1 MLAKDIREMS
11 EADIN
16 ARIAEMERERFNL
29 RLASGTRTLD
39 DPLRLRVI
47 RRDVARLNTVLREKI
62 IGIAE
67 AKSGKGEAGSGK
79 RVTARRV
86 TGRRGRKAATATN
99 RKKTS
104 KRA

>member
-16 ARIAEMERERFNL
+16 ARIADLERERFNL

-47 RRDVARLNTVLREKI
+47 RRDVARLSTVLREKI

-67 AKSGKGEAGSGK
+67 AKSGTGEAGSGK
-79 RVTARRV
+79 RVKARRV
-86 TGRRGRKAATATN
+86 TGRSGRKAATATN
-99 RKKTS
+99 RAKRS

>member
-11 EADIN
+11 EGDIN
-16 ARIAEMERERFNL
+16 ARIADLERERFNL

-67 AKSGKGEAGSGK
+67 AKSGTGKAGSGK

-86 TGRRGRKAATATN
+86 TGRQGRKAATATN

>member
-16 ARIAEMERERFNL
+16 ARIAELERERFNL
-29 RLASGTRTLD
+29 RLASGSRTLD

-67 AKSGKGEAGSGK
+67 AKSGTREAGSGK

-86 TGRRGRKAATATN
+86 TGRQGRKAATATN

>member
-1 MLAKDIREMS
+1 
-11 EADIN
+11 
-16 ARIAEMERERFNL
+16 
-29 RLASGTRTLD
+29 
-39 DPLRLRVI
+39 VI

>member
-16 ARIAEMERERFNL
+16 ARIADLERERFNL

-47 RRDVARLNTVLREKI
+47 RRDVARLNTVLREKV